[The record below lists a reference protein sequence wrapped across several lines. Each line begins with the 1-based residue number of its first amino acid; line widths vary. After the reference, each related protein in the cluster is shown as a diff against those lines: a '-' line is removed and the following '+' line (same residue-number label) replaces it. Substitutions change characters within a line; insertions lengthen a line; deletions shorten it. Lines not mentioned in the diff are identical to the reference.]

1 MRNNEFVVIKRTV
14 RMLSMAE
21 TAYLFRSEEIPEAN
35 NKLYFDLM
43 MAGPCD
49 IIILSKI
56 GGVHDARTLFNGAN
70 PFGRR
75 SVNQSNEETSS
86 E

>member
-1 MRNNEFVVIKRTV
+1 
-14 RMLSMAE
+14 MLSLAE
-21 TAYLFRSEEIPEAN
+21 CAYLFRSEKIPEAN

-56 GGVHDARTLFNGAN
+56 GAVHDARTLFNGAN
-70 PFGRR
+70 PYGRR
-75 SVNQSNEETSS
+75 RVN
-86 E
+86 